1 MTNQHPLP
9 PEIYRRRRVAA
20 LVALLV
26 LVVFLVWGLSAMAR
40 SGGGDADVSTSTSPT
55 TTPVTEPTVPEPG
68 AATPSESE
76 TAKESASGEPTEPT
90 SSAEHT
96 QAAPSGTCELK
107 DLRVVTSTNQPSY
120 AVGEQPVFYMEVQN
134 PTDADCV
141 IDLDTNIMRFEVYDM
156 ATNNRVWSDVDCFD
170 PVFAGQETFPRDS
183 KRGFEAR
190 WSGTSSQPNVCTD
203 RQPVP
208 AGSYYLH
215 TVIGDNAS
223 DAVPF
228 NLT

>member
-1 MTNQHPLP
+1 MTNQRPLP

-26 LVVFLVWGLSAMAR
+26 IVVFLVWGLSAMAR

-90 SSAEHT
+90 SPTEHT
-96 QAAPSGTCELK
+96 EAAPSGTCELK
-107 DLRVVTSTNQPSY
+107 DLRVVASTNQPSY

>member
-1 MTNQHPLP
+1 MTNQRPLP

-26 LVVFLVWGLSAMAR
+26 IVVFLVWGLSAMAR

-68 AATPSESE
+68 AATSSVSE
-76 TAKESASGEPTEPT
+76 TAKESASGEPTSPTEPT
-90 SSAEHT
+90 EHT
-96 QAAPSGTCELK
+96 EAAPSGTCELK
-107 DLRVVTSTNQPSY
+107 DLRVVASTNQPSY

-141 IDLDTNIMRFEVYDM
+141 IDLDANIMRFEVYDM
-156 ATNNRVWSDVDCFD
+156 ATNQRVWSDVDCFD

>member
-26 LVVFLVWGLSAMAR
+26 IVVFLVWGLSALAR
-40 SGGGDADVSTSTSPT
+40 SGGDADVSTSTSPT

-76 TAKESASGEPTEPT
+76 TAKESASGEPTSPT
-90 SSAEHT
+90 EQTEHT
-96 QAAPSGTCELK
+96 EAAPSGTCELK
-107 DLRVVTSTNQPSY
+107 DLRVVASTNQPL
-120 AVGEQPVFYMEVQN
+120 FYMEVQN

-141 IDLDTNIMRFEVYDM
+141 IDLDANIMRFEVYDM
-156 ATNNRVWSDVDCFD
+156 ATNQRVWSDIDCFD

>member
-1 MTNQHPLP
+1 MINQRPLP

-26 LVVFLVWGLSAMAR
+26 VVVLLVWGLSAMAR
-40 SGGGDADVSTSTSPT
+40 SGGGEADVSTSTSPT

-76 TAKESASGEPTEPT
+76 AAKESASGEPSSPAERTE
-90 SSAEHT
+90 
-96 QAAPSGTCELK
+96 AAPSGTCELK
-107 DLRVVTSTNQPSY
+107 DLRVVASTNQPSY

-141 IDLDTNIMRFEVYDM
+141 IDLDANIMRFEVYDM
-156 ATNNRVWSDVDCFD
+156 ATNQRVWSDVDCFD

>member
-1 MTNQHPLP
+1 
-9 PEIYRRRRVAA
+9 
-20 LVALLV
+20 
-26 LVVFLVWGLSAMAR
+26 
-40 SGGGDADVSTSTSPT
+40 
-55 TTPVTEPTVPEPG
+55 
-68 AATPSESE
+68 
-76 TAKESASGEPTEPT
+76 
-90 SSAEHT
+90 
-96 QAAPSGTCELK
+96 
-107 DLRVVTSTNQPSY
+107 
-120 AVGEQPVFYMEVQN
+120 MEVQN
-134 PTDADCV
+134 PTDVDCV